1 MRTLH
6 IAILNNA
13 QLIYICMDTVR
24 ERGYFTLIIPS
35 TDKFSGTS
43 ACRIVN
49 YTHLGI
55 QKHHLGPAILFF
67 HHTNKG
73 FCFSMNNAVLVA
85 LFGHIA

>member
-1 MRTLH
+1 
-6 IAILNNA
+6 
-13 QLIYICMDTVR
+13 MDIVR
-24 ERGYFTLIIPS
+24 ERGYFTLIIPR

-55 QKHHLGPAILFF
+55 QRHHFGPAILFSP
-67 HHTNKG
+67 HNKG

-85 LFGHIA
+85 LFGHIAVAAEGGGGGLEGLEPPQ